1 MAKTFIAP
9 ELQSYIES
17 VSLKENDI
25 LRRLREET
33 SGMPEAGYQ
42 ISPDQGQFMRFLAKA
57 VGAKRYLEI
66 GVFTG
71 YSTLVVAQA
80 MGPDCQVVACDISA
94 EFTSVGKRYW
104 DEAGYVNNIDL
115 RIAPALDSLDA
126 LIKEGVE
133 QFDIAFIDPD
143 KPNMPNY
150 FERCLKLVR
159 KGGLILSDN
168 VLWSGKIIDP
178 VDQEENTLVLRKYN
192 QDLFKDKRVEV
203 VILPV
208 GDGISMAIVK

>member
-1 MAKTFIAP
+1 MAKSFIAP
-9 ELQSYIES
+9 ELQDYINA

-33 SGMPEAGYQ
+33 APMAEAGYQ
-42 ISPDQGQFMRFLAKA
+42 ISPDQGQFMGFLARA
-57 VGAKRYLEI
+57 VNAKRYLEI

-80 MGPDCQVVACDISA
+80 MGADCHVTACDISE
-94 EFTSVGKRYW
+94 EFTNVGRKYW
-104 DEAGYVNNIDL
+104 HEAGLEPNIDL
-115 RIAPALDSLDA
+115 RIAPALETLDA
-126 LIKEGVE
+126 LIAEGVKL
-133 QFDIAFIDPD
+133 FDLAFIDPD

-168 VLWSGKIIDP
+168 VLWAGRVIDP
-178 VDQEENTLVLRKYN
+178 AEQDENTTVIRSYN
-192 QDLFKDKRVEV
+192 QMLFADDRVEV
-203 VILPV
+203 VLLPI

>member
-1 MAKTFIAP
+1 MAKSFIAP
-9 ELQSYIES
+9 ELQTYIES

-33 SGMPEAGYQ
+33 STMPEAGYQ
-42 ISPDQGQFMRFLAKA
+42 ISPDQGQFMAFLAKSVA
-57 VGAKRYLEI
+57 AKRYLEI

-71 YSTLVVAQA
+71 YSTLVMAEA
-80 MGPDCQVVACDISA
+80 MGPDCHVVACDISA

-104 DEAGYVNNIDL
+104 DEAGYGNNIDL
-115 RIAPALDSLDA
+115 RIAPALDSLDS
-126 LIKEGVE
+126 LIAEGAKP
-133 QFDIAFIDPD
+133 FDIAFIDPD
-143 KPNMPNY
+143 KPNMPHY

-178 VDQEENTLVLRKYN
+178 ADQEENTLVLRKYN
-192 QDLFKDKRVEV
+192 QDLFNDSRVEV
-203 VILPV
+203 VVLPV

>member
-1 MAKTFIAP
+1 
-9 ELQSYIES
+9 
-17 VSLKENDI
+17 
-25 LRRLREET
+25 
-33 SGMPEAGYQ
+33 MPDAGYQ
-42 ISPDQGQFMRFLAKA
+42 ISPDQGLFMGWLAKA
-57 VGAKRYLEI
+57 VSAKRYLEI

-71 YSTLVVAQA
+71 YSTLVVSQA
-80 MGPDCQVVACDISA
+80 MGPDSKAVACDISE
-94 EFTSVGKRYW
+94 EFTNVAKRYW
-104 DEAGYVNNIDL
+104 NEAGYGDNIEL
-115 RIAPALDSLDA
+115 RLGPALDSLDG

-168 VLWSGKIIDP
+168 VLWAGRIIDP
-178 VDQEENTLVLRKYN
+178 ENHEENTEVLRKYN
-192 QDLFKDKRVEV
+192 QDLYKDDRVDV
-203 VILPV
+203 VLLPI

>member
-1 MAKTFIAP
+1 MSKSFIAP
-9 ELQSYIES
+9 ELQSYIDA
-17 VSLKENDI
+17 VTLKESEV
-25 LRRLREET
+25 LRQLREET
-33 SGMPEAGYQ
+33 LTMPDAAYQ
-42 ISPDQGQFMRFLAKA
+42 ISPDQGLFMGFLAKA
-57 VGAKRYLEI
+57 VSAKRYLEI

-71 YSTLVVAQA
+71 YSSLVMAQA
-80 MGPDCQVVACDISA
+80 MGTDSKVVACDISE
-94 EFTSVGKRYW
+94 EFTNVAKRYW
-104 DEAGYVNNIDL
+104 KEAGYEENIEL
-115 RIAPALDSLDA
+115 RLGPALDTLDG
-126 LIKEGVE
+126 LIEDGVP

-168 VLWSGKIIDP
+168 VLWSGRIIDP
-178 VDQEENTLVLRKYN
+178 ENQEENTNVIRAYN
-192 QDLFKDKRVEV
+192 EKLFHDDRVDV

>member
-1 MAKTFIAP
+1 MAKSFIDP
-9 ELQSYIES
+9 SLQAYIES
-17 VSLKENDI
+17 ITLKENDI

-33 SGMPEAGYQ
+33 ATMPEAGYQ
-42 ISPDQGQFMRFLAKA
+42 ISPDQGQFMGFLAKA
-57 VGAKRYLEI
+57 VSAKRYLEI

-71 YSTLVVAQA
+71 YSTLVMAQA
-80 MGPDCQVVACDISA
+80 MGKTCHITACDISE
-94 EFTSVGKRYW
+94 EFTNVGKKYW
-104 DEAGYVNNIDL
+104 NEAGFESNIEL
-115 RIAPALDSLDA
+115 KIAPALQSLDQ
-126 LIKEGVE
+126 LIESKTEP
-133 QFDIAFIDPD
+133 FDIAFIDPD

-178 VDQEENTLVLRKYN
+178 ADQEENTLVLRKYN
-192 QDLFKDKRVEV
+192 QALFKDDRVEV
-203 VILPV
+203 VVLPI

>member
-1 MAKTFIAP
+1 MAKSFIAP

-17 VSLKENDI
+17 VTLKENDI

-33 SGMPEAGYQ
+33 LLLPEAGYQ
-42 ISPDQGQFMRFLAKA
+42 ISPDQGMFMGFLARA
-57 VGAKRYLEI
+57 VNAKRYLEI

-71 YSTLVVAQA
+71 YSTLTVAMA
-80 MGPDCQVVACDISA
+80 MGDECQVVACDISE
-94 EFTSVGKRYW
+94 EFTQVARKYW
-104 DEAGYVNNIDL
+104 AEAGFGFNIDL
-115 RIAPALDSLDA
+115 RLAPALETLDF
-126 LIKEGVE
+126 LIEMNVE
-133 QFDIAFIDPD
+133 PFDMAFIDPD

-159 KGGLILSDN
+159 PGGLILSDN

-178 VDQEENTLVLRKYN
+178 SDQEENTLVLRAYN
-192 QDLFKDKRVEV
+192 EMLFKDDRVDV
-203 VILPV
+203 VLLPI